1 MPIEIA
7 SPVSRLRSNIAERAP
22 LWVASAGIADSL
34 YSLIALSRSLF
45 LNLDLM
51 TPACMFHLREKRSNS
66 RCAVRSAR
74 WSSHGTRTVRHTYP
88 SLEEC
93 RLQPDSAP
101 GLGRRVKARIL
112 GRQQILAYYAICSC
126 ITASG
131 VPTATAVAVGAS
143 SFIIPVRALFG

>member
-22 LWVASAGIADSL
+22 LWIASAGIAASL

-66 RCAVRSAR
+66 HCAVRSAR

-88 SLEEC
+88 SLGNADYNPI
-93 RLQPDSAP
+93 LLPA
-101 GLGRRVKARIL
+101 LGGKSRHGSSVGNKSSPATRFVAASPLRVFPPQLLSRWGPAL
-112 GRQQILAYYAICSC
+112 
-126 ITASG
+126 
-131 VPTATAVAVGAS
+131 S
-143 SFIIPVRALFG
+143 SFL

>member
-7 SPVSRLRSNIAERAP
+7 SPVSRLRSNIAGRAP

-74 WSSHGTRTVRHTYP
+74 WSSHGTRTVRHMYP
-88 SLEEC
+88 SLGNAGYNPILLPALGGESRHGSSVGNKSSLTTRFAAESPL
-93 RLQPDSAP
+93 RVFPPRPLSR
-101 GLGRRVKARIL
+101 LGRAL
-112 GRQQILAYYAICSC
+112 
-126 ITASG
+126 
-131 VPTATAVAVGAS
+131 S
-143 SFIIPVRALFG
+143 SFL